1 MMPDNSNQATK
12 KFYAWFITRRV
23 RSIYVCEWD
32 TLLSSLPNSNIEQI
46 TVAFGHI
53 FDQQKR
59 VEVVNRQHLSNIAHI
74 INNSSQLSTVNM
86 YIDAV
91 VDDFLHFIRR
101 LRPDGPI
108 IPNLAFQIQNFPT
121 LEESKELL
129 QLVQS
134 NFNLGVI
141 KGLKDW
147 KERPY
152 LNSIHS
158 QEYHEIKTYGL
169 LNKYGRRYIQNF
181 RQDRET
187 GVQVLS
193 HVIHHVDAL
202 YLHLLEN
209 PELCNIDI

>member
-1 MMPDNSNQATK
+1 M
-12 KFYAWFITRRV
+12 
-23 RSIYVCEWD
+23 
-32 TLLSSLPNSNIEQI
+32 
-46 TVAFGHI
+46 
-53 FDQQKR
+53 
-59 VEVVNRQHLSNIAHI
+59 HLSKDERQTDTKTFLHAPIPAG
-74 INNSSQLSTVNM
+74 
-86 YIDAV
+86 
-91 VDDFLHFIRR
+91 LHFIRR

-108 IPNLAFQIQNFPT
+108 MPNLAFQIQNFPT